1 MEFFVCFWM
10 YISIYQNNNNMVQ
23 FNNNNNNNNN
33 NNSNCITTKILIDYH
48 SYK

>member
-1 MEFFVCFWM
+1 MEFVCCFWM